1 MLGSGGLSP
10 SLSPAPHSGR
20 GQEPKLLL
28 HNPFLTCWE
37 HKWPA
42 CFPQGNS
49 TVGKPRREGSG
60 LYFSPILG

>member
-1 MLGSGGLSP
+1 MLGSWALSP
-10 SLSPAPHSGR
+10 SPYHGR

-28 HNPFLTCWE
+28 HNPFLICWE
-37 HKWPA
+37 HEWPV

-49 TVGKPRREGSG
+49 TVGKQRKEGSG